1 MSTPSWLQEYQQPF
15 TKQYNV
21 RCHSNHVHPNNIP
34 AAGIVL
40 VRLNESSQ
48 LELLLDLRSSTVE
61 HPNTWGFIGGDLNC
75 INDSYEEDGKELFEE
90 PLAGALRM
98 ARGYYGISAYDIY
111 PLGLQY
117 KRDHGGVK
125 FLTYNYIFAVYNGH
139 APSPLTKASERS
151 QWFALDALPDNL
163 QLYVQ
168 EDLPVLRETLS
179 IDVASILLKA
189 KCMGPN
195 PIDSDGDVSM
205 SDSGEEEHSL
215 GFLEPINS
223 FSYHFNMA
231 TNGAQPSTP
240 PATPDRANQKPK
252 MPGQVDYPDLEA
264 ELQKLD
270 IGAFKGINSLTPEQ
284 RAKLTAQAT
293 EMQNKASTES
303 KEATRK
309 PEKAGNSI
317 FSQFFTYI
325 GPKSKLT
332 AAAPAAAA
340 ATPAATQA
348 TPAAA
353 AAATLAPKTQ
363 PSNKDKRPTSSGSML
378 SLFSWGV
385 KQANKDVST
394 INSNGKR
401 ELSQQTNATDEPD
414 SKKVK
419 TQQQQQTLQPSLMPN
434 VPLAIHHQTSQSMPA
449 AAVKNNS
456 GLNDH
461 RGPEFASAPHPGSP

>member
-1 MSTPSWLQEYQQPF
+1 MSDPSWLQEYQQPF

-21 RCHSNHVHPNNIP
+21 RCHSNHIHPNNIP

-48 LELLLDLRSSTVE
+48 LELLLDLRPSTVE

-75 INDSYEEDGKELFEE
+75 LNDLYEENGKELFEE

-98 ARGYYGISAYDIY
+98 ARGHYGISAYDIY

-139 APSPLTKASERS
+139 APSPLTKASVRS
-151 QWFALDALPDNL
+151 QWFTLDALPDNL

-179 IDVASILLKA
+179 IDIASILREA
-189 KCMGPN
+189 RCMGPN

-205 SDSGEEEHSL
+205 SDGGEEEHSL

-223 FSYHFNMA
+223 SSYYFNMA

-240 PATPDRANQKPK
+240 PATPDKANQKPE
-252 MPGQVDYPDLEA
+252 MLSQVEYPNLEV
-264 ELQKLD
+264 ELQRLD
-270 IGAFKGINSLTPEQ
+270 IGAFTGINSLTSEQ
-284 RAKLTAQAT
+284 RAKLEAQANT
-293 EMQNKASTES
+293 EMQNRAGMASKPTES
-303 KEATRK
+303 KDATKR
-309 PEKAGNSI
+309 PEKAGNSF

-325 GPKSKLT
+325 GPKSQLIA
-332 AAAPAAAA
+332 AAAPA
-340 ATPAATQA
+340 TPPPEPQS
-348 TPAAA
+348 
-353 AAATLAPKTQ
+353 
-363 PSNKDKRPTSSGSML
+363 SNKDKRRGSMF
-378 SLFSWGV
+378 SLLSWGA
-385 KQANKDVST
+385 KQASKDVST

-401 ELSQQTNATDEPD
+401 ELSQQTNATEEPD

-419 TQQQQQTLQPSLMPN
+419 TQQPQTLQPNLMPN
-434 VPLAIHHQTSQSMPA
+434 VPLAINQTSQSIPA
-449 AAVKNNS
+449 AVVKNYS
-456 GLNDH
+456 GLHDH
-461 RGPEFASAPHPGSP
+461 RGPEFASAPHPGSPPQIFLSSVLRP